1 MSTVL
6 TRAIAPKTSTN
17 AKAKVVGHS
26 RCGRQ
31 THIRGNLGRFVRADA
46 LNTDDGTLCHFR
58 ADYHKL
64 YRVGYADTLP
74 DYLKILDTRM
84 TKFDLPLGANLETR
98 PCGQVVLQV
107 PPAR

>member
-1 MSTVL
+1 MRVNAL
-6 TRAIAPKTSTN
+6 KTN
-17 AKAKVVGHS
+17 
-26 RCGRQ
+26 
-31 THIRGNLGRFVRADA
+31 
-46 LNTDDGTLCHFR
+46 DGTLCNFR

-84 TKFDLPLGANLETR
+84 TNFDLPLGASLETR

-107 PPAR
+107 LLPARDQYCARLQT